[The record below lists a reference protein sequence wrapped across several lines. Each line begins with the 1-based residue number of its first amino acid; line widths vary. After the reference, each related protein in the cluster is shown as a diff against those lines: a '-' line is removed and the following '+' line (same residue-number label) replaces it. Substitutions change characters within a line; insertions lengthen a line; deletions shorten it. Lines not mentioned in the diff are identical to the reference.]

1 MPRITEYRQQTRS
14 PGAVDFQRASGV
26 SALGQGLQDIG
37 RVVNDMTDE
46 YDRYQR
52 KQGEHNA
59 SQKTAEFALQ
69 DNDYVE
75 EKVNSYNPNTYKR
88 PEDKPEG
95 WDFSDSLGEE
105 LEAKKQERLAGT
117 DNQYEREALDL
128 RLTQTNAKL
137 VSEARSKQ
145 KNTEAKYVTE
155 NARNTQT
162 QYANLVRSNPT
173 KLEDSKKMMDDYYD
187 TLPDQYAG
195 VKDLLKNES
204 NTVLHDSALDGY
216 VTKLSTK
223 SNISTGEIDKAISEL
238 TDEKGKWVKNSSK
251 EKFDQSLSQLQKL
264 KEVTTERNKA
274 DFQFGF
280 KQEMDRMKIT
290 GEDRGKYTEAEIRN
304 SGFTAKETERM
315 VREQSYARI
324 EAKEYSQIKDMSFED
339 AAKMVSPE
347 AIEKLVKSDPENFYL
362 VNNQA
367 QARLN
372 AWNKRN
378 QLMKADPVSYVEK
391 SSSVVQAK
399 RDAMEL
405 ALRQDPNGEGMVSA
419 VEDYAS
425 ALVSE
430 QKRLNPYQPPTVLDA
445 NTVASI
451 KYQIESVPSDPKGVD
466 QAVLILQGQMKQWG
480 KYAPVAFKDLKA
492 NEAISSSHYV
502 AATLLTDP
510 SKTPLAKDLIRSA
523 IIPANKIDTT
533 KMKDYQAM
541 AKEELSDLRA
551 SLTNQVDGD
560 RIAADYEESLAKL
573 MYYYEDQNI
582 PNKDASDIAKKMILD
597 NYDFE
602 SGYRVPKQ
610 NGISVA
616 DKVITGSNHYLNKVE
631 LIPNL
636 YVPQSSSGIR
646 PIDAKNIYVNRL
658 KANGQWVNNGD
669 EGLQLLDGEGN
680 NVFTQE
686 GKDIKP
692 VRLSWDELNLL
703 DNEAKTKAAE
713 RKTRLQGSKF

>member
-1 MPRITEYRQQTRS
+1 MPRIQEYRQQTRS
-14 PGAVDFQRASGV
+14 PGGVDFQRAPLSSGI
-26 SALGQGLQDIG
+26 GQGLQEIG
-37 RVVNDMTDE
+37 RAANSIMDDVDK
-46 YDRYQR
+46 YQR
-52 KQGEHNA
+52 RQGEHNA
-59 SQKTAEFALQ
+59 SQKTAEYALQ
-69 DNDYVE
+69 DNDYID
-75 EKVNSYNPNTYKR
+75 EKVSAYNPNTYKR

-95 WDFSDSLGEE
+95 WDFSDGLSED
-105 LEAKKQERLAGT
+105 LENKKQERLAGV
-117 DNQYEREALDL
+117 DNRYEREALDL

-145 KNTEAKYVTE
+145 KGTEAKYVTE

-162 QYANLVRSNPT
+162 QYANLVRSNPA
-173 KLEDSKKMMDDYYD
+173 KLEDSKKMMDDYYN
-187 TLPDQYAG
+187 TLPGQYDG

-204 NTVLHDSALDGY
+204 NTILHDSALDGY

-223 SNISTGEIDKAISEL
+223 SNITTGEINKAISEL

-264 KEVTTERNKA
+264 KEVTTERNKS

-304 SGFTAKETERM
+304 SGFTSKETERM
-315 VREQSYARI
+315 VREQSYARV

-362 VNNQA
+362 VNSQA

-378 QLMKADPVSYVEK
+378 QLMKTDPVNYVEK
-391 SSSVVQAK
+391 TSSVVQAK
-399 RDAMEL
+399 RDAMEK
-405 ALRQDPNGEGMVSA
+405 ALRQDPNGAGMISA

-510 SKTPLAKDLIRSA
+510 SKTPLARDLIRSA
-523 IIPANKIDTT
+523 IIPANKVDAA
-533 KMKDYQAM
+533 KMKDYQEE
-541 AKEELSDLRA
+541 AKTELSDLRA

-610 NGISVA
+610 NGVSIS
-616 DKVITGSNHYLNKVE
+616 DKVITGSNYYLNKVE
-631 LIPNL
+631 SIPNL
-636 YVPQSSSGIR
+636 YVPPSSSGLK
-646 PIDAKNIYVNRL
+646 PEDAKSIYISRL
-658 KANGQWVNNGD
+658 KSSGQWVNNGD

-686 GKDIKP
+686 GKDTKP
-692 VRLSWDELNLL
+692 VRLTWDELNLL

-713 RKTRLQGSKF
+713 RRMNYQGSKF